1 MRLLYFISFFLID
14 KVQQSGIF
22 DYICGMK
29 TTDNKIIGRHEEL
42 EALHESLYAGES
54 EFIAIYG
61 RRRVGKTYLV
71 NKAFDSQFAFQYT
84 GLEDKNNR
92 EQLKAFHLALIN
104 QGLAKCACPNNW
116 VEAFYQLQHLL
127 EAKSGQ
133 KEYNNKKIIFIDEL
147 PWMDANKSGFVEALG
162 NFWNRWAAWTE
173 DIVLIVCGSATSW
186 MFNKVLRNHGGLYN
200 RVTKRIALYPFNL
213 AECEQLSQRLNLG
226 WDRKQLAEA
235 YMIVGGIPY
244 YWNKF
249 SRKLSL
255 PANIDRLFFDKD
267 ADMVVEYDVLFSSLF
282 SSPNAYE
289 AIIEALSQKKRGLT
303 NKEIAEAIGYKTSGR
318 LTTILKNLELCGF
331 IEKVSQPQKKKRD
344 ALYQLIDNFVL
355 FYNEFINKKEV
366 KPKYWST
373 HLDSAA
379 HSAWSGLAFE
389 RLCFQHKKQIAKA
402 LGISGVYA
410 GWYAWS
416 AEADAER
423 AYPGMQVDMVIDRA
437 DGVVNLCEAKF
448 SSKPYL
454 ITPGYLSELRL
465 RQGRYQEDVAP
476 KKAVHMTMI
485 TASGVVDNAQKLN
498 INSFVELDDLFAQ

>member
-1 MRLLYFISFFLID
+1 MID
-14 KVQQSGIF
+14 KVRQSAYF
-22 DYICGMK
+22 YYICGMK
-29 TTDNKIIGRHEEL
+29 TTDNNIIGRHEEL
-42 EALHESLYAGES
+42 EALREALYSKES
-54 EFIAIYG
+54 EFVAVYG

-71 NKAFDSQFAFQYT
+71 NKAFGGKFAFQYT
-84 GLEDKNNR
+84 GLENKNNK
-92 EQLKAFHLALIN
+92 EQIKAFHLALLE
-104 QGLAKCACPNNW
+104 QGLPKCAYPKNW
-116 VEAFYQLQHLL
+116 IEAFYQLQHLL
-127 EAKSGQ
+127 ESKTGQ
-133 KEYNNKKIIFIDEL
+133 KQYNNKKIIFIDEL
-147 PWMDANKSGFVEALG
+147 PWMDAPKSAFVEALG
-162 NFWNRWAAWTE
+162 NFWNRWAAWTD

-235 YMIVGGIPY
+235 YMVVGGIPH

-255 PANIDRLFFDKD
+255 SANIDRLFFEKG
-267 ADMVVEYDVLFSSLF
+267 ADMVVEYEVLFSSLF
-282 SSPNAYE
+282 SHPDAYE
-289 AIIEALSQKKRGLT
+289 AIIHALSQKKKGLS
-303 NKEIAEAIGYKTSGR
+303 NKEIAETIGYATSGR

-331 IEKVSQPQKKKRD
+331 IEKVSQPQKKRRD

-355 FYNEFINKKEV
+355 FFNEFVNKKEA
-366 KPKYWST
+366 KPNYWTT
-373 HLDSAA
+373 HLDSPA
-379 HSAWSGLAFE
+379 HTAWSGLAFE

-402 LGISGVYA
+402 IGISGVYA

-416 AEADAER
+416 ANADTEK

-448 SSKPYL
+448 SSKPYV

-465 RQGRYQEDVAP
+465 RQGRYREEVAP
-476 KKAVHMTMI
+476 KKAVHITMI
-485 TASGVVDNAQKLN
+485 TASGVADNPQKQS
-498 INSFVELDDLFAQ
+498 INSFVDLDDLFAQ